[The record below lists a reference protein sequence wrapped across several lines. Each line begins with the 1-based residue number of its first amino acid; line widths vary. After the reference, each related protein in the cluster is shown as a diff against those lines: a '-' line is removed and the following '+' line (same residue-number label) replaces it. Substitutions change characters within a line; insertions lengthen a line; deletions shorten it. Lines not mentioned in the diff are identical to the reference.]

1 MLEVSENMFAM
12 FKILESGTE
21 EAHKLITRTKN
32 IEAKNTENHYMTAML
47 HGSWHKSQLWRL
59 LNAYNSDFRSRIQ
72 E

>member
-47 HGSWHKSQLWRL
+47 HGSWHKSQL
-59 LNAYNSDFRSRIQ
+59 
-72 E
+72 